1 MRNFLKFSF
10 SAFAL
15 MFLFSAFA
23 AIDANAQNPQAEA
36 LKRMDEHYKTLQSLK
51 ANILMKKYNAQLDE
65 TDESEGK
72 VMYLPQKNSDAYIR
86 IDWSKPMVES
96 LAVIKKEYIIYR
108 PKLQQAFIGTVDKAK
123 GSAKSGGAL
132 AFMNM
137 SRKQLKDNY
146 TINYFGEERVGGVS
160 TFHLELI
167 PKIKTSY
174 KKADLWIDKDG
185 MPIQATVTEN
195 NSDTTT
201 VLLSNLEKNKTLDG
215 NLFAINPPKG
225 TKIVRN

>member
-1 MRNFLKFSF
+1 MRNFFKLSF
-10 SAFAL
+10 SALAL
-15 MFLFSAFA
+15 MFLFVAFA
-23 AIDANAQNPQAEA
+23 AVDANAQNPQAEA
-36 LKRMDEHYKTLQSLK
+36 LKRMDEHYKTLQTLRAS
-51 ANILMKKYNAQLDE
+51 ILMKKYNAQLDE

-72 VMYLPQKNSDAYIR
+72 VMYLPQKGADAYIR
-86 IDWSKPMVES
+86 IDWSKPTVES
-96 LAVIKKEYIIYR
+96 LAVVKKEYIIYR
-108 PKLQQAFIGTVDKAK
+108 PNLKQAFVGTVDKAK

-146 TINYFGEERVGGVS
+146 TINYGGEESIGGVS
-160 TFHLELI
+160 TFHLVLI
-167 PKIKTSY
+167 PKTKTSY
-174 KKADLWIDKDG
+174 KSADLWIDKDG

-201 VLLSNLEKNKTLDG
+201 VYLSNLEKNKSLDG

-225 TKIVRN
+225 TKIVKN